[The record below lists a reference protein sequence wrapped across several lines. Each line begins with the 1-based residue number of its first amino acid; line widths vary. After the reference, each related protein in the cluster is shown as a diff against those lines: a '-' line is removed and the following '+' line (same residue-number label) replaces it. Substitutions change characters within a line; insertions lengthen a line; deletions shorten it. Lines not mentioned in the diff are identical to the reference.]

1 MYYSLYVPPVY
12 VLLIDNRL
20 SEFTRLWNNHPLST
34 ENRSCN
40 QLRDLGQLDYHV
52 SQDSFE
58 LDNLY
63 GIDIEGPLPE
73 METDAIN

>member
-1 MYYSLYVPPVY
+1 M
-12 VLLIDNRL
+12 
-20 SEFTRLWNNHPLST
+20 ST

-58 LDNLY
+58 LDKLY